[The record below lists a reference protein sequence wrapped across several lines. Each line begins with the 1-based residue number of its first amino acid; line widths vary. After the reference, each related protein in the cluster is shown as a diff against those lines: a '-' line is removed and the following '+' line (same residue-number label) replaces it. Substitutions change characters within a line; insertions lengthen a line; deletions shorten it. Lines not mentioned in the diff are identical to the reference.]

1 MGYSKNPSVIE
12 KVERFLTLM
21 VNADES
27 LEWETPNPDRLAY
40 YIREGISASGV
51 QYKVEPE
58 NDKLKEFSALRSK
71 FIIKIKGNLVL
82 AELRSETPFAVMGVK
97 RLKSVYLP
105 SVTTLTEI
113 VGAVAK
119 YIIEESKEQIRIPN
133 SDLNEGEFKRLEAYL
148 KSKELKIEVSENEL
162 VISSTG
168 KGS

>member
-1 MGYSKNPSVIE
+1 MGYSKNPTAIE

-21 VNADES
+21 VNANES

-40 YIREGISASGV
+40 YIREGIFASGIL
-51 QYKVEPE
+51 YNKGESG
-58 NDKLKEFSALRSK
+58 NDKLKEFSALKSK
-71 FIIKIKGNLVL
+71 FIIKIKGNFVL

-105 SVTTLTEI
+105 NVTTLTEI

-133 SDLNEGEFKRLEAYL
+133 SDLLEGEFIRLEAYL
-148 KSKELKIEVSENEL
+148 KSKELEIEVNENEL
-162 VISSTG
+162 VIAKSTN
-168 KGS
+168 

>member
-1 MGYSKNPSVIE
+1 MGYSKNPSSIE
-12 KVERFLTLM
+12 KVEKFLALM
-21 VNADES
+21 VNANES

-40 YIREGISASGV
+40 YIREGISASSIL
-51 QYKVEPE
+51 YKSEPGS
-58 NDKLKEFSALRSK
+58 DKLKEFSALKSK
-71 FIIKIKGNLVL
+71 FIIKIKGSFVL

-133 SDLNEGEFKRLEAYL
+133 SDLLEDEFRKLETYL
-148 KSKELKIEVSENEL
+148 KSKELKTEVSGNEL
-162 VISSTG
+162 VISKSVN
-168 KGS
+168 

>member
-12 KVERFLTLM
+12 KVEKFLTLM
-21 VNADES
+21 VNANES

-40 YIREGISASGV
+40 YIREGISASSV
-51 QYKVEPE
+51 LYKSEPE
-58 NDKLKEFSALRSK
+58 NDKLKEFATLKSK
-71 FIIKIKGNLVL
+71 FIIKIKGNFVL

-105 SVTTLTEI
+105 NVTTLTEI

-133 SDLNEGEFKRLEAYL
+133 SDLLEDEFRKLETYL
-148 KSKELKIEVSENEL
+148 KSKELKIEVDGSEL
-162 VISSTG
+162 TISKET
-168 KGS
+168 K